1 MTLGL
6 DPWIILVNRAPGLA
20 HLYLNVLHFV
30 KSTTF
35 RRAAGDLISSV
46 HPSVVCISS
55 IPPSFRRLRIGGKPL
70 VVPGVPLLQ
79 YARAHVT
86 SRNLQEITVPNR
98 LNLSVFYLLGGLGF
112 LVLAAIVFLS
122 SPQRD
127 AITLLSA
134 SGMLLAGLLAITAF
148 FGIRR
153 NRAQPPRP

>member
-1 MTLGL
+1 M
-6 DPWIILVNRAPGLA
+6 
-20 HLYLNVLHFV
+20 
-30 KSTTF
+30 
-35 RRAAGDLISSV
+35 
-46 HPSVVCISS
+46 
-55 IPPSFRRLRIGGKPL
+55 
-70 VVPGVPLLQ
+70 
-79 YARAHVT
+79 
-86 SRNLQEITVPNR
+86 PNR